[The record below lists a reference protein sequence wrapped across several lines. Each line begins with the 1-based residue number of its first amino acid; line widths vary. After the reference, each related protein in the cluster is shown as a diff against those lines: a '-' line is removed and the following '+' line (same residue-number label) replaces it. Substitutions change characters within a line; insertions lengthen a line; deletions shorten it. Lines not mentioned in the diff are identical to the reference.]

1 MIPLLQSLVDAV
13 SAGAI
18 YALAA
23 LGIGLVFG
31 IMRLANLAHGEII
44 TGSAY
49 TLIFL
54 WEFSWP
60 LALVASA
67 AVGVIIALV
76 MNFAVF
82 HWLRA
87 QSPATLLIASFGLSI
102 VFQRLYDAAF
112 GTNVRTAPVGSGL
125 SQSIAMGGIRINLL
139 SIITIVL
146 GVVLLLAVHL
156 FLSKT
161 SIGLQVKAASSDFR
175 MARILGVRSGFVIA
189 ITFAISGLLAAA
201 VAFALTTQSGAVGP
215 TFGVQATLFGLVG
228 AVLGGLSKLSGAVV
242 GGFAVGVV
250 LSLFTSWLP
259 PWANDFRTALVYVF
273 VIIALVIA
281 PNGLLAGRSKKDR
294 T

>member
-49 TLIFL
+49 TLILL
-54 WEFSWP
+54 WQFSWP

-67 AVGVIIALV
+67 VVGIGLALV

-102 VFQRLYDAAF
+102 LFQRLYDAAF
-112 GTNVRTAPVGSGL
+112 GANVRTAPVGSGL
-125 SQSIAMGGIRINLL
+125 SQSIVMGGIRINLL

-146 GVVLLLAVHL
+146 GVVLLISVHL
-156 FLSKT
+156 FLTKT
-161 SIGLQVKAASSDFR
+161 SLGLQVKAASADSR
-175 MARILGVRSGFVIA
+175 MARILGIRSGLVIA
-189 ITFAISGLLAAA
+189 VTFAISGLLAAA

-215 TFGVQATLFGLVG
+215 TFGVQVTLFGLVG
-228 AVLGGLSKLSGAVV
+228 AVLGGLSKLSGSVV

-273 VIIALVIA
+273 VIIALVFS